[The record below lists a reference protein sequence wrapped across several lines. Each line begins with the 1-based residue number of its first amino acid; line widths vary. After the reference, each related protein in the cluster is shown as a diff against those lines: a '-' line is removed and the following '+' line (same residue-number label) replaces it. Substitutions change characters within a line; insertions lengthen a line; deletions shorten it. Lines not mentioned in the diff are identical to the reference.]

1 MIYRQFS
8 YNSFGVLSNTFVVL
22 VYIISHLFSFFFFF
36 VCSMQFAF
44 NMDQGIP
51 VWPEWLVFNRV
62 NARARKGIV
71 IGPTCLHF
79 RYSCSLTSIS

>member
-1 MIYRQFS
+1 
-8 YNSFGVLSNTFVVL
+8 
-22 VYIISHLFSFFFFF
+22 
-36 VCSMQFAF
+36 MQFAF